1 MIRRPPRSTRT
12 DTLFPYTTRFRSRGC
27 GIPGRG
33 GSLPRGTLSRV
44 QIAQHVID
52 KTHCADLT
60 ITTTTFP
67 PADWH
72 REYRLSPAAH
82 ARPRPAAH
90 HHHRP
95 TSAPCAQEC

>member
-1 MIRRPPRSTRT
+1 MRISDWSSDVCSSDLTDMLVSAVVAGAGTRIQRVRHT
-12 DTLFPYTTRFRSRGC
+12 DSARGC

-72 REYRLSPAAH
+72 REYQIGRAH
-82 ARPRPAAH
+82 V
-90 HHHRP
+90 
-95 TSAPCAQEC
+95 